1 MHRTISTHRF
11 FGTEKINTEKI
22 VHTDCT
28 RKNAPRLFC
37 MQKLYPEQI
46 VPSSNSSAQKPF
58 RTDLLNAQQLLQ
70 TDGFY
75 TESFPHRSLTHR
87 RFYAQ
92 QFFTYSG
99 FYTQMPLHGRRIAHR
114 NLCTQHTFTCNQF
127 LHREVLFPLLDH
139 LPFVFPLSSFFFF
152 VVRSQILFAFFPFLS
167 FFPFP
172 FLCSLTVQK

>member
-28 RKNAPRLFC
+28 RKNVPRLFC

-75 TESFPHRSLTHR
+75 TESFSAQKS
-87 RFYAQ
+87 YAQ
-92 QFFTYSG
+92 KVLRTTVFYSG

-152 VVRSQILFAFFPFLS
+152 RGP
-167 FFPFP
+167 
-172 FLCSLTVQK
+172 